1 MKKNC
6 KPHFFLL
13 TNILLILNLLTFWSI
28 RSMWSGIISLTA
40 KPVPYVLCIV
50 LAITTLLATCLTI
63 YKKTSF
69 AIAIWGT
76 ILNILFL
83 VLNGY
88 MISVTLDSLSY
99 FIRNFLSGCVFIGV
113 ITFILFLCFYSH
125 KFELF
130 HKTWMQII
138 FLILFFV
145 IGFFSVYDLQLLNKI
160 DKTPVVFAVEDT
172 YQITFTTKAKGE
184 AWVVIDGV
192 EYNDTFAGGRKTESN
207 IHKITVPMS
216 ALDEADSYTV
226 HSRAMLLRGPYEA
239 LQGPTISETY
249 LWKGI
254 NTEDGINYY
263 VISDTHL
270 NTKSPVAA
278 AGYWDEKLDFLIA
291 LGDNTNW
298 MESQEDLTRL
308 LYMASDITN
317 GEIPV
322 ISARGNHE
330 AYGERF
336 AEYHNYVGAKNKNF
350 YYTFRM
356 KNIWGIVLDLGVDH
370 EDNFVEYAGTA
381 KYDAYRKEQTL
392 FLDEVLKNA
401 ENEFLAEGVDYRIG
415 ICHIPVTFSK
425 IENPLISYKN
435 EWITRLNQMQLSIMY
450 SGHLHD
456 LMFVDDSLG
465 SSTTLTLL
473 PEFSG
478 KTEKNDQ
485 YIMTDANFPSMLVS
499 KRGKA
504 QTRTDKENVFDKSFI
519 GVAASVEN
527 NETILRYTNESG
539 DIIETISPWFENVH
553 YGEEIHIK
561 NKN

>member
-13 TNILLILNLLTFWSI
+13 TNIILIFNLLTFWSI

-40 KPVPYVLCIV
+40 KPVPYILCIV
-50 LAITTLLATCLTI
+50 LAITALLVTCLTI
-63 YKKTSF
+63 CKKHPF
-69 AIAIWGT
+69 AVAILGT
-76 ILNILFL
+76 IFNVLFL

-88 MISVTLDSLSY
+88 MISVTIDSLYY
-99 FIRNFLSGCVFIGV
+99 FIKNFLSGC
-113 ITFILFLCFYSH
+113 TFVGTIAFLFFLCFYSH
-125 KFELF
+125 KLQLF
-130 HKTWMQII
+130 QQKLIQPV

-145 IGFFSVYDLQLLNKI
+145 IEFFSVYDLQLVNKI
-160 DKTPVVFAVEDT
+160 NKTPVVYAVEDT

-192 EYNDTFAGGRKTESN
+192 EYNDTFAGGRKTENN

-216 ALDEADSYTV
+216 ALDKAGSYTV
-226 HSRAMLLRGPYEA
+226 FTRAMLLRGPYEA
-239 LQGPTISETY
+239 LQGSTISETY

-270 NTKSPVAA
+270 NTKSPTAA
-278 AGYWDEKLDFLIA
+278 AGYWGEKLDFLIT
-291 LGDNTNW
+291 LGDSTNW
-298 MESQEDLTRL
+298 MECEEDLTRT
-308 LYMASDITN
+308 LYIASDITF

-336 AEYHNYVGAKNKNF
+336 AEYHNYVGAKDDKF

-370 EDNFVEYAGTA
+370 EDDFIEYAGTA
-381 KYDAYRKEQTL
+381 KYDAYRKEQTQ

-401 ENEFLAEGVDYRIG
+401 ENEFLAEGIDYRIG

-425 IENPLISYKN
+425 VGNPLISYKN
-435 EWITRLNQMQLSIMY
+435 EWITRLNQMQLSVMY

-456 LMFVDDSLG
+456 LMFVDASLG
-465 SSTTLTLL
+465 SNTTLTLL

-485 YIMTDANFPSMLVS
+485 YVMSDANFPSILVS

-504 QTRTDKENVFDKSFI
+504 QTRTNKENVFDKSFI

-527 NETILRYTNESG
+527 NETILRYTNESS
-539 DIIETISPWFENVH
+539 DIIETISPWFENFY
-553 YGEEIHIK
+553 YGKEIHIQ